1 MANDNFL
8 NKAKG
13 TQVNP
18 ALVIPVVVI
27 VVLLFGY
34 FLWLKP
40 KMEADT
46 ALRNFNTPEEQ
57 AKRDPDKKKI
67 SPTTKSKLDELLS
80 KETHFRS
87 GNAPKHRDQE

>member
-1 MANDNFL
+1 MANDNFT
-8 NKAKG
+8 NRARE

-18 ALVIPVVVI
+18 ALVIPVVVV
-27 VVLLFGY
+27 VVLVFGY

-57 AKRDPDKKKI
+57 AKRDPDKKKL
-67 SPTTKSKLDELLS
+67 SPSLQQKLDEIRA
-80 KETHFRS
+80 KETHFNK
-87 GNAPKHRDQE
+87 GNTQTHRDQP

>member
-13 TQVNP
+13 TQVSP

-27 VVLLFGY
+27 VVVLFGY
-34 FLWLKP
+34 FFWLKP
-40 KMEADT
+40 KMQADA

-67 SPTTKSKLDELLS
+67 SPSTKAKLDEILA
-80 KETHFRS
+80 KETHLRGS
-87 GNAPKHRDQE
+87 NTPRHSDQ